1 MISAINNALQGL
13 QTASKQVEQSAANI
27 AKGPSTENLIKDIV
41 DIKVSE
47 ISYKANLKTLQVADD
62 LTEELLKTFD
72 KTV

>member
-13 QTASKQVEQSAANI
+13 QTASKQVEQSSANI
-27 AKGPSTENLIKDIV
+27 AKGPSTENLIEDIV
-41 DIKVSE
+41 DIKVAE
-47 ISYKANLKTLQVADD
+47 VSYKANLKTLQVADD